1 MRRMCKVRV
10 NTCISIVKCGHF
22 DGTEKHIKFTT
33 SRTRAIMK
41 HEHAKIVGLLGHAI
55 RLTAAASFQ
64 SLKLA
69 VRADDCENFRRL
81 AADYVTVLTPRL

>member
-1 MRRMCKVRV
+1 
-10 NTCISIVKCGHF
+10 
-22 DGTEKHIKFTT
+22 
-33 SRTRAIMK
+33 MK